1 MNEAD
6 SFWGPDGKPISA
18 AQFIERLYGDLP
30 AFFKDEDGLRRIWG
44 RPETRKALLQA
55 LAEKGYGQTELAEIK
70 SMIDA
75 EKSDVFDVLA
85 YIAFALAPITR
96 AERVAARRSPILARY
111 GDRLARFLDFVLA
124 QYVAQGEREL
134 DWDELANLLT
144 LKYHTISDAAE
155 ELGGVEAIQGAF
167 VGFQPQLFDGP
178 LG

>member
-1 MNEAD
+1 
-6 SFWGPDGKPISA
+6 
-18 AQFIERLYGDLP
+18 
-30 AFFKDEDGLRRIWG
+30 
-44 RPETRKALLQA
+44 
-55 LAEKGYGQTELAEIK
+55 
-70 SMIDA
+70 MIDA

-96 AERVAARRSPILARY
+96 AERVAARRSPILAQY
-111 GDRLARFLDFVLA
+111 GDRLAKFLDFVLA

-134 DWDELANLLT
+134 DRDELANLLT